1 MGGRGKSSGKSHGP
15 IATTIG
21 APMNFGD
28 PGAITLEQLEASA
41 KPRAGATTADV
52 AKGVEAAIHAML
64 SASPEV
70 YARRQGAMARTLGE
84 VARELE
90 KRPAAERQAFRAT
103 PEPLLHQLREQA
115 TEVPS

>member
-15 IATTIG
+15 IATKIG

-28 PGAITLEQLEASA
+28 PGAITLEQLEALA
-41 KPRAGATTADV
+41 KPRVSSADV
-52 AKGVEAAIHAML
+52 AKGIEAAIQQML
-64 SASPEV
+64 SAPPEV
-70 YARRQGAMARTLGE
+70 YARNQAAMARTLGE

-103 PEPLLHQLREQA
+103 LDPLLRRLRAHA